1 MGLALNEITAE
12 GLGDL
17 CIALRGMTALQRLN
31 LRENELEDR
40 GMLVLAP
47 ALAGL
52 SALRELDLCGNQI
65 RRAGAVKVRPLQ
77 YFAMCSSSSYTNNVR
92 ATRVGSIL

>member
-1 MGLALNEITAE
+1 
-12 GLGDL
+12 
-17 CIALRGMTALQRLN
+17 MTALQRLN

-40 GMLVLAP
+40 GALVLAP

-65 RRAGAVKVRPLQ
+65 RRAGAVKVRHLVLLG
-77 YFAMCSSSSYTNNVR
+77 F
-92 ATRVGSIL
+92 